1 MQASELEV
9 LELLKNQLTGGVP
22 ASLGKCTKLKRLS
35 LFKNQLDGPI
45 PDELGQCVEL
55 EVLELAMNQLTG
67 GMPASLGKCAKLKEL
82 LLFKNQL
89 KGVVPV
95 TELAA
100 LTALEVLQLHQNEAL
115 TITSSGVQELNEA
128 LPNAQLRLPKDYG

>member
-1 MQASELEV
+1 
-9 LELLKNQLTGGVP
+9 
-22 ASLGKCTKLKRLS
+22 
-35 LFKNQLDGPI
+35 
-45 PDELGQCVEL
+45 
-55 EVLELAMNQLTG
+55 MNQLTG